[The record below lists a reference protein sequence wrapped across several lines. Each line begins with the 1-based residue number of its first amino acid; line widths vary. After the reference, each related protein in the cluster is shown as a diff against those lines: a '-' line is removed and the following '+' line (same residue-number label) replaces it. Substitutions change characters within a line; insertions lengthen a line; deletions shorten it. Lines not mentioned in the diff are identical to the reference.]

1 MLWVWPSFK
10 KCEKEN
16 FMERKQILLLV
27 LVLFAFVMTAQTTD
41 IFRVE
46 YLHLPFSKS
55 DNNINR
61 YRALVQAPIPIN
73 KEEKSYLVIGLEYR
87 YVDINIKDDEDLMGF
102 MGSVPPNEAIQN
114 NLVTSVQQMDGYVGY
129 TWKHNEDW
137 RFGAK
142 IGLKIQS
149 DFEGSLVSDDFI
161 YEAAVYAI
169 LDNKDDTLS
178 GNKPYRFIAGLTYST
193 TPGRWYPLPLL
204 NYYKEFHENWT
215 YTLGVPKTN
224 IRHYLNDSHK
234 DAVQAFATLDNI
246 YANIQTDFIPVV
258 DQGEEGT
265 VAESIQ
271 MTIGLLG
278 LGYEHFFTEHLLFYG
293 YAAHSVYNDFR
304 LEDGDGKKVYKI
316 NTENSPYFRAGIK
329 FKF

>member
-1 MLWVWPSFK
+1 MK
-10 KCEKEN
+10 K
-16 FMERKQILLLV
+16 RKIMSKKQVLLV
-27 LVLFAFVMTAQTTD
+27 VFVLFAFGMTAQTTD

-46 YLHLPFSKS
+46 YLNLPFSKS
-55 DNNINR
+55 DNSIQR
-61 YRALVQAPIPIN
+61 YRALIQAPIPIDT
-73 KEEKSYLVIGLEYR
+73 EKKNFLVVGLEYR
-87 YVDINIKDDEDLMGF
+87 YVDINIEDEADKFAFQSEL
-102 MGSVPPNEAIQN
+102 PNFEFQN

-129 TWKHNEDW
+129 TWKHNADW

-142 IGLKIQS
+142 VGVKIQS
-149 DFEGSLVSDDFI
+149 DFEGSLESDDFI

-224 IRHYLNDSHK
+224 IRHYLNNSHK
-234 DAVQAFATLDNI
+234 DALQAFATLDNI
-246 YANIQTDFIPVV
+246 YANIQNDFIPVV
-258 DQGEEGT
+258 PTEEGT

-316 NTENSPYFRAGIK
+316 NTENSPYFRAGVK

>member
-1 MLWVWPSFK
+1 MSK
-10 KCEKEN
+10 K
-16 FMERKQILLLV
+16 QVLLV
-27 LVLFAFVMTAQTTD
+27 VFVLFAFGMTAQTTD

-46 YLHLPFSKS
+46 YLNLPFSKS
-55 DNNINR
+55 DNSIQR
-61 YRALVQAPIPIN
+61 YRALIQAPIPIDTERKN
-73 KEEKSYLVIGLEYR
+73 FLVVGLEYR
-87 YVDINIKDDEDLMGF
+87 YVDINIEDEADKFAFQSEL
-102 MGSVPPNEAIQN
+102 PNFEFQN

-129 TWKHNEDW
+129 TWKHNADW

-142 IGLKIQS
+142 VGVKIQS
-149 DFEGSLVSDDFI
+149 DFEGSLESDDFI

-224 IRHYLNDSHK
+224 IRHYLNNSHK
-234 DAVQAFATLDNI
+234 DALQAFATLDNI
-246 YANIQTDFIPVV
+246 YANIQNDFIPVV
-258 DQGEEGT
+258 PTEEGT

-293 YAAHSVYNDFR
+293 YAAHSVYNNFR

-316 NTENSPYFRAGIK
+316 NTENSPYFRAGVK

>member
-1 MLWVWPSFK
+1 MSK
-10 KCEKEN
+10 K
-16 FMERKQILLLV
+16 QVLLV
-27 LVLFAFVMTAQTTD
+27 VFVLFAFGMTAQTTD

-46 YLHLPFSKS
+46 YLNLPFSKS
-55 DNNINR
+55 DNSIQR
-61 YRALVQAPIPIN
+61 YRALIQAPIPIDTERKN
-73 KEEKSYLVIGLEYR
+73 FLVVGLEYR
-87 YVDINIKDDEDLMGF
+87 YVDINIEDEADKFAFQSEL
-102 MGSVPPNEAIQN
+102 PNFEFQN

-129 TWKHNEDW
+129 TWKHNADW

-142 IGLKIQS
+142 VGVKIQS
-149 DFEGSLVSDDFI
+149 DFEGSLESDDFI

-224 IRHYLNDSHK
+224 IRHYLNNSHK
-234 DAVQAFATLDNI
+234 DALQAFATLDNI
-246 YANIQTDFIPVV
+246 YANIQNDFIPVV
-258 DQGEEGT
+258 PTEEGT

>member
-1 MLWVWPSFK
+1 
-10 KCEKEN
+10 
-16 FMERKQILLLV
+16 MERKQVLLLV
-27 LVLFAFVMTAQTTD
+27 LVLFAFGMTAQTTD

-55 DNNINR
+55 GNNINR

-73 KEEKSYLVIGLEYR
+73 KEKKNYLVIGLEYR
-87 YVDINIKDDEDLMGF
+87 YVDINIQDTEDVFAFG
-102 MGSVPPNEAIQN
+102 P
-114 NLVTSVQQMDGYVGY
+114 NLVSSVQQMDGYVGY
-129 TWKHNEDW
+129 TWKHKSDW

-149 DFEGSLVSDDFI
+149 DFEGSLKSDDFI

-169 LDNKDDTLS
+169 LDNKDDTTS
-178 GNKPYRFIAGLTYST
+178 GKKHSRFIAGLTYST

-204 NYYKEFHENWT
+204 NYYKEFHPNWT

-224 IRHYLNDSHK
+224 IRHYLNNGHK
-234 DAVQAFATLDNI
+234 DAIQAFATLDNI
-246 YANIQTDFIPVV
+246 YANLQQNFVPLI
-258 DQGEEGT
+258 DQGEDGT

-316 NTENSPYFRAGIK
+316 NTENSPYFRAGVK

>member
-1 MLWVWPSFK
+1 MSK
-10 KCEKEN
+10 K
-16 FMERKQILLLV
+16 QVLLV
-27 LVLFAFVMTAQTTD
+27 VFVLFAFGMTAQTTD

-46 YLHLPFSKS
+46 YLNLPFSKS
-55 DNNINR
+55 DNSIQR
-61 YRALVQAPIPIN
+61 YRALIQAPIPIDT
-73 KEEKSYLVIGLEYR
+73 EKKNFLVVGLEYR
-87 YVDINIKDDEDLMGF
+87 YVDINIEDEADKFAFQSEL
-102 MGSVPPNEAIQN
+102 PNFEFQN

-129 TWKHNEDW
+129 TWKHNADW

-142 IGLKIQS
+142 VGVKIQS
-149 DFEGSLVSDDFI
+149 DFEGSLESDDFI

-224 IRHYLNDSHK
+224 IRHYLNNSHK
-234 DAVQAFATLDNI
+234 DALQAFATLDNI
-246 YANIQTDFIPVV
+246 YANIQNDFIPVV
-258 DQGEEGT
+258 PTEEGT

-293 YAAHSVYNDFR
+293 YAAHSVYNNFR

-316 NTENSPYFRAGIK
+316 NTENSPYFRAGVK